1 MDIVFPIEIQDLR
14 RASSVHTIFVKWFT
28 SIKDIK
34 DQLNKKCHCMPS
46 KMHLFHTSRARALP
60 NHTTLH
66 DLGISKEGHVLRLV
80 IDMISKSYVL
90 MPSQDIK
97 LDGYCTEL
105 IKEVQLGLD
114 NGKVPS
120 KTDVLDCTGGVYFM
134 KATNGSHVAVFKP
147 SDEEQGMPNNNKGHA
162 GNEEM
167 GNGLRPYFKPGHG
180 YIRETA
186 VYMLDE
192 GNFCQVPPTTIA
204 HCEHSVFNFPTNA
217 GNGIRHTLNTPEKLN
232 KSFECLFP
240 KLGSLQAF
248 IRASESFEDI
258 GPALISTFELQKIAL
273 LDIRMLNC
281 DRNSSNILAVRKPQG
296 NSSRSRRNSRSFSI
310 GSQYEEH
317 SQEEIEIFPFSDD
330 DDVRQS
336 KSTSSFTDTFELI
349 PIDHGYCLPTRLR
362 IDDFDWAWFH
372 YPQLKKDVDPEIV
385 AYVMSINIEDQIAKL
400 TSQLT
405 LPDDSLFLFRI
416 AHILLCEGIKKGLNL
431 KDIASLIAR
440 TQDDVPSQLEAAIS
454 FAEENAH
461 RAIETRS
468 GRLDARK
475 TASEIISLQESQR
488 DVFNTAYSP
497 SMRKHASIASALHE
511 FHGNSAFASKATT
524 PGGAKSPKMTS
535 ADTSMTATQRRKAFK
550 NRSCVESEPI
560 LENSSSSTSDDDCRG
575 SEPQIAK
582 CGSTGDISSSM
593 SNSPSHSKKARMDQR
608 FASRRVDSS
617 TVLQKNTITEDDPNN
632 DEYFI
637 SDINNQCD
645 SNDEFESS
653 YDIACPDR
661 AQPAFV
667 KVGLSSAGTNFLEG
681 APLRT
686 LQTMDSASNGPFLG
700 SYLESGLREI
710 GHSSQHFSRPVT
722 ENQGAKNHSQ
732 PILVPFSGEND
743 VTSSE
748 YNSSNDYGSP
758 KSASYQQALPNT
770 YSSDALSVMSQ
781 SASVTPQPREDRA
794 NGSSVNTTASERSVS
809 FSPIEKPLKKILKL
823 NTSISNIAAID
834 SLSGGH
840 SSKLSPGPFPSL
852 KRENAIVQKEFS
864 TPSKTVEAA
873 AVVNKPRACSSGDE
887 EHRSNDSNEDEE
899 EDVYH
904 PQLSKHIVP
913 TVYAKQL
920 SDLSIAATSSCKING
935 NGGASTSSRSSS
947 GKSSLDQAIG
957 LTRVVSLGAFA
968 SPPIYDTE
976 KSERQVPRLRN
987 KRRTVAKT
995 QEFQKLRLE
1004 FATKA
1009 VASLVTR
1016 KRKSQ
1021 LS

>member
-1 MDIVFPIEIQDLR
+1 M
-14 RASSVHTIFVKWFT
+14 
-28 SIKDIK
+28 
-34 DQLNKKCHCMPS
+34 
-46 KMHLFHTSRARALP
+46 
-60 NHTTLH
+60 
-66 DLGISKEGHVLRLV
+66 
-80 IDMISKSYVL
+80 
-90 MPSQDIK
+90 
-97 LDGYCTEL
+97 
-105 IKEVQLGLD
+105 
-114 NGKVPS
+114 
-120 KTDVLDCTGGVYFM
+120 
-134 KATNGSHVAVFKP
+134 
-147 SDEEQGMPNNNKGHA
+147 
-162 GNEEM
+162 
-167 GNGLRPYFKPGHG
+167 
-180 YIRETA
+180 
-186 VYMLDE
+186 
-192 GNFCQVPPTTIA
+192 
-204 HCEHSVFNFPTNA
+204 FNFPSNA
-217 GNGIRHTLNTPEKLN
+217 GNGIRHSLNTPEKMN

-310 GSQYEEH
+310 GSQYEDH

-330 DDVRQS
+330 DDFTAKQS

-372 YPQLKKDVDPEIV
+372 YPQLKKDIDPEIV

-440 TQDDVPSQLEAAIS
+440 SEDDVPSQLEAAIS

-475 TASEIISLQESQR
+475 TASEIMSLQESQR
-488 DVFNTAYSP
+488 DVFNTGYSP

-511 FHGNSAFASKATT
+511 FHGNSAFGSKAATS
-524 PGGAKSPKMTS
+524 GGVKSPKMTP
-535 ADTSMTATQRRKAFK
+535 ADASMTATQRRKSFK
-550 NRSCVESEPI
+550 IRSCVESEPI

-575 SEPQIAK
+575 SEPQIAIAK
-582 CGSTGDISSSM
+582 CGSAGDISSAM
-593 SNSPSHSKKARMDQR
+593 GYNSPSHSKKARMDQR
-608 FASRRVDSS
+608 FASRRIDPSS
-617 TVLQKNTITEDDPNN
+617 VLQKNTTAEQDQSN

-653 YDIACPDR
+653 YDITCPDR
-661 AQPAFV
+661 MQPSFV
-667 KVGLSSAGTNFLEG
+667 KVGLSSTGTNFLEG

-686 LQTMDSASNGPFLG
+686 LQTMDSVPNAPFLG

-710 GHSSQHFSRPVT
+710 GHSSQHFNRPAT
-722 ENQGAKNHSQ
+722 EIQGAKAHSQ

-758 KSASYQQALPNT
+758 KSASTQQAIPNT
-770 YSSDALSVMSQ
+770 YSSDALSVLSL

-794 NGSSVNTTASERSVS
+794 NDGSVNTTASERSVS

-823 NTSISNIAAID
+823 NTSISNIVACD
-834 SLSGGH
+834 SMSGGH
-840 SSKLSPGPFPSL
+840 SSKLSPRPFPAL
-852 KRENAIVQKEFS
+852 KIHTHRENELVQKELS
-864 TPSKTVEAA
+864 TPSKKVEAP

-887 EHRSNDSNEDEE
+887 EHRSNDSNEEEEEDEE
-899 EDVYH
+899 ESYI
-904 PQLSKHIVP
+904 PQLSKHTVP
-913 TVYAKQL
+913 VGYAKQL
-920 SDLSIAATSSCKING
+920 SNLSATATSSYKTNG
-935 NGGASTSSRSSS
+935 NASSSSKSSS

-976 KSERQVPRLRN
+976 KSERQVTRLRN

-1009 VASLVTR
+1009 VAILVTR